1 MTSFHVI
8 LFTAS
13 IKYEKVV
20 WIFIICFSHFFQ
32 IFFFFRSCWKIRIE
46 SANVACASI
55 AMHLGRVVAGADA
68 IGNVMC
74 RDLLNWLEF
83 LVLKWV
89 YTCVHIS
96 GSGALQGSNDY
107 YFGFASCL
115 LDNFKETWD
124 FVYEILWTVA
134 MISNDV
140 DCFPE
145 KKLLLRWYHWNS
157 HFCRLSLCFIS
168 K

>member
-1 MTSFHVI
+1 
-8 LFTAS
+8 
-13 IKYEKVV
+13 
-20 WIFIICFSHFFQ
+20 
-32 IFFFFRSCWKIRIE
+32 
-46 SANVACASI
+46 
-55 AMHLGRVVAGADA
+55 MHLGRVVADADA

-124 FVYEILWTVA
+124 FVYEILWTAA
-134 MISNDV
+134 MISNDL

-145 KKLLLRWYHWNS
+145 KSYYCADITGTATFAGCHCVLFRNNLNVLEWHQCQLAYDLDGFVIVWEYSTNS
-157 HFCRLSLCFIS
+157 FSCE
-168 K
+168 